1 MSNKNFITGLTIII
15 TILCLYYLSFSL
27 ISRKVQGEATDYTR
41 NLDGSVN
48 QLKKQKYLDSV
59 WNLPVFNL
67 LGVEFTYK
75 EIKETELNLGL
86 DLQGGMH
93 VTLEISP
100 IDIIKGLSRDSQ
112 NPAFLKSLEEAKNS
126 IKGTGLNFIDEF
138 YKAFQKNAPNQKLN
152 YIFANATNR
161 GKITLQTTDEE
172 ILKIINDEVE
182 NAIGRSF
189 NILRTRIDKFG
200 TSQPNIQR
208 LAGTGRIQI
217 ELPGVDNPQ
226 RVRKLL
232 QSAAR
237 LDFFEVLEIGEKD
250 LVSTLNNINKL
261 LLSQENIEKS
271 SSSVKKD
278 SLVGTPSQNSLESLL
293 LDPTAKSEKDTA
305 SLVSQLQ
312 QDSSNLNTGEAS
324 LLLRLLKSNQ
334 GGLMYSP
341 KDVATISQLLE
352 KPEVKNL
359 IPSTIKFLWASK
371 PFSPRG
377 GTSTEEEF
385 IELYPIKTLRG
396 GTSKL
401 SGEAIADA
409 QQDFDQNA
417 RPSIAM
423 QMNAN
428 GTKIWRK
435 MTAENTGRRIAIVL
449 DNYVYS
455 APTVQGEI
463 PSGNSSI
470 TGNFTLEEAKD
481 LANVLKAGTLP
492 APTTIVEDVVI
503 GPTLG
508 KEAQIQGIV
517 STIAGLMS
525 VVIFMIMYYAKG
537 GIIANIA
544 LLFNIFF
551 ILGVLAQFSA
561 ALTLPGIAGI
571 VLTMGMSVDA
581 NVLIFE
587 RIREELRNG
596 STFKTSITIGYNKAF
611 SAIFDSNA
619 TTFIIGMI
627 LYNFG
632 QGPVKGF
639 AITLMIGIVSSFFTA
654 VFITRVII
662 NFLYSKRK
670 ENSNI
675 TFETGLF
682 KNFLI
687 GISYKFIENRRKAYL
702 FSLTFIVIGFI
713 ALFAK
718 GGLNM
723 GVDFTG
729 GRSYIVIFNTPV
741 VTSDI
746 KVGLGEVFG
755 KAGTEVKTY
764 GSDNIIKITTSY
776 LINDDSEETDGKVT
790 QTLIAGLEKITKKKY
805 IENESL
811 LDNNSFSIGSGSR
824 VSGTIADDI
833 KKSSVISIV
842 VSLIAIFL
850 YILIRFRRAEFGLGA
865 TIALFH
871 DVLFVIAAFAIVNVF
886 GITYEI
892 DQVFIAAILTLIGYS
907 INDTVVVFDRIREKI
922 GMRKE
927 YEQVSTINHA
937 INDTLSRTVITSST
951 TFLTVLVLF
960 LFGGDVLKSFSF
972 TLLVGIVIG
981 TYSSIFIAAPIVIDF
996 KRKNK

>member
-1 MSNKNFITGLTIII
+1 MNNKNFITGLTIII

-27 ISRKVQGEATDYTR
+27 ISRKVQGDATDYTR
-41 NLDGSVN
+41 NVDGSIN

-67 LGVEFTYK
+67 LGMDFTYK

-93 VTLEISP
+93 VTLEVSP
-100 IDIIKGLSRDSQ
+100 IDIIKGLSRDNQ
-112 NPAFLKSLEEAKNS
+112 YPAFLKSLEEAKNS
-126 IKGTGLNFIDEF
+126 VKGTGLNFIDEF
-138 YKAFQKNAPNQKLN
+138 YKAFQKNAPNEKLN
-152 YIFANATNR
+152 YIFSNASNR
-161 GKITLQTTDEE
+161 GKITFQTTDGE
-172 ILKIINDEVE
+172 ILKIINEEVE

-237 LDFFEVLEIGEKD
+237 LDFFEVLELGEKD

-261 LLSQENIEKS
+261 LLSQENIAKS
-271 SSSVKKD
+271 SLTTKKD
-278 SLVGTPSQNSLESLL
+278 SLGTTSQNSLESLL
-293 LDPTAKSEKDTA
+293 LDSATKTKKDTS
-305 SLVSQLQ
+305 SLVSQIQ
-312 QDSSNLNTGEAS
+312 QDSTNLNTGEAS

-341 KDVATISQLLE
+341 KDVTTINRLLE

-377 GTSTEEEF
+377 GTGTEEEL

-396 GTSKL
+396 GASKL

-409 QQDFDQNA
+409 QQDFDQNT
-417 RPSIAM
+417 RPSISM

-428 GTKIWRK
+428 GTRVWRK
-435 MTAENTGRRIAIVL
+435 MTAENIGRRVAIVL

-470 TGNFTLEEAKD
+470 TGVFTLEEAKD

-517 STIAGLMS
+517 STIAGLLT

-596 STFKTSITIGYNKAF
+596 NTLRASINIGYNKAF

-662 NFLYSKRK
+662 NIFYNRKK

-687 GISYKFIENRRKAYL
+687 GMSYKFIENRKKAYL
-702 FSLTFIVIGFI
+702 FSFTFIVIGFI
-713 ALFAK
+713 TLFVK

-746 KVGLGEVFG
+746 KVQLAEVFG
-755 KAGTEVKTY
+755 NAGTEVKTY
-764 GSDNIIKITTSY
+764 GSDNTIKITTSY
-776 LINDDSEETDGKVT
+776 LINDDSEETDNKVT
-790 QTLIAGLEKITKKKY
+790 QTLVVGLEKITGKKY

-811 LDNNSFSIGSGSR
+811 LDNNNFSIGSGSR

-842 VSLIAIFL
+842 ISLIAIFL
-850 YILIRFRRAEFGLGA
+850 YILIRFRRAEFGFGA

-871 DVLFVIAAFAIVNVF
+871 DVLFVISAFAIVSIF
-886 GITYEI
+886 GISYEI
-892 DQVFIAAILTLIGYS
+892 DQVFIAAVLTLIGYS

-922 GMRKE
+922 GVRKE